1 MELDGLQVPD
11 LFVSN
16 AHDGPIIGPGSHLQ
30 VLWTGGLLHNQT
42 VITCRHEWTGHQSH
56 QVEIPWLEVQF
67 YLGRPLR
74 SPSST

>member
-42 VITCRHEWTGHQSH
+42 VITCRHEWTGPKVDPGRFAT
-56 QVEIPWLEVQF
+56 VEWL
-67 YLGRPLR
+67 PLAAR
-74 SPSST
+74 